1 MSGAEIYL
9 IATLISAGAT
19 YAQGQEKKKL
29 RKEQA
34 RNTLIKGRVE
44 AVTSKEE
51 GNRVLSQVNKQISAT
66 VAKAGAGNA
75 DPNKSGESSDIVNNY
90 TLRAGMNDYSI
101 TRSNADLAIKM
112 SQSEAQSLIRAGN
125 MEARNA
131 TFTAIAQVGMGVYG
145 YNALGGADAPSIFD
159 GSAKTAELSTSDQ
172 FLLNSPSFMPSG
184 NNNQNNQTKKQFYN
198 DSRNA
203 PYRYEYSPSG
213 TG

>member
-51 GNRVLSQVNKQISAT
+51 GTRVLSQVNKQISAT

-125 MEARNA
+125 MEAKMA
-131 TFTAIAQVGMGVYG
+131 TMQAVAQVGMGVYG

-159 GSAKTAELSTSDQ
+159 GSAKTTELSTNDP
-172 FLLNSPSFMPSG
+172 FLFSPSMIPSG
-184 NNNQNNQTKKQFYN
+184 KNNQTKKQYYS
-198 DSRNA
+198 DSSNA
-203 PYRYEYSPSG
+203 PFKYNYSPNG
-213 TG
+213 IR

>member
-9 IATLISAGAT
+9 IASLISAGVT
-19 YAQGQEKKKL
+19 YSQGQEKKKL

-51 GNRVLSQVNKQISAT
+51 GNRVLTQVNKQISAT

-145 YNALGGADAPSIFD
+145 YNALGGSEAPSIFD
-159 GSAKTAELSTSDQ
+159 GGAKTTELSTTDQ
-172 FLLNSPSFMPSG
+172 MLLNSPSMFPSFSSTT
-184 NNNQNNQTKKQFYN
+184 QPRQTKQQFYN
-198 DSRNA
+198 DPKNA
-203 PYRYEYSPSG
+203 PYRYSPSG